1 MNLVPGSP
9 DDLQKVWREDH
20 AELNGED
27 VSMTI
32 QLLREKQRS
41 LRDLIWGQDLAEYML
56 SLALAP
62 ITALA
67 AWRAKA
73 PIIQLGYGIATIM
86 LVASAVII
94 WVNERGTSRFHDI
107 DSNVLEYHRRLLQLY
122 DRRIRF
128 LKSVKFWYA
137 IPLLFGVSL
146 VMLPLFVRIL
156 PLPWGIV
163 LFSGLLPIVWLG
175 VWRMNNVR
183 RVGELRRRRE
193 EVQRLIEQM
202 DRG

>member
-1 MNLVPGSP
+1 MPGDRQS
-9 DDLQKVWREDH
+9 DRELIFSRVLE
-20 AELNGED
+20 AYTGP
-27 VSMTI
+27 
-32 QLLREKQRS
+32 LRRLCAAYMQDPSDR
-41 LRDLIWGQDLAEYML
+41 QDLFQEIA
-56 SLALAP
+56 LALW
-62 ITALA
+62 TA
-67 AWRAKA
+67 WPRFRADA
-73 PIIQLGYGIATIM
+73 SERTWTIM
-86 LVASAVII
+86 LVASAVVI

-122 DRRIRF
+122 DRRIRI

-146 VMLPLFVRIL
+146 VMRPLFVRIL
-156 PLPWGIV
+156 PTPWGIV
-163 LFSGLLPIVWLG
+163 LFSGLLLIVWLG
-175 VWRMNNVR
+175 VWQMNDVR